1 MAFFIIAIMLQIAVN
16 SQATKVLIDPDTK
29 IARGVQY
36 IDQTG
41 NTQTVYALKEV
52 ILSAG
57 AINSP
62 QLLLLS
68 GVGPRQDLEAVGI
81 NTIVDLPGVGQN
93 LQNHVAASV
102 GFYMNESAT
111 DSLTLES
118 LKEFIGNRRGNMAST
133 GLTQT
138 TLLMTSKYAKD
149 GVPDLQV
156 TVCHISANI
165 SFIASPNYILDF
177 IFPFYSFL
185 SLFLYSFFVNVDP
198 MLGLSGRWHRN

>member
-1 MAFFIIAIMLQIAVN
+1 
-16 SQATKVLIDPDTK
+16 
-29 IARGVQY
+29 VQY

-41 NTQTVYALKEV
+41 KTQTVYALKEV

-68 GVGPRQDLEAVGI
+68 GVGPCKDLEAVGI
-81 NTIVDLPGVGQN
+81 DTIVDLPGVGHN
-93 LQNHVAASV
+93 LQNHVAGSI

-118 LKEFIGNRRGNMAST
+118 LNEFIGNRTGNMAST

-149 GVPDLQV
+149 GVPDIQVNIGLQKRTLLSHV
-156 TVCHISANI
+156 LLRQITFWIQ
-165 SFIASPNYILDF
+165 
-177 IFPFYSFL
+177 SFL
-185 SLFLYSFFVNVDP
+185 FLIYLLILNSLCFKSSS
-198 MLGLSGRWHRN
+198 ME